1 MKLTPPQMRR
11 AELQLTLGRT
21 LGEISHSLGVPFE
34 LVCLALFGGGAGWV
48 PPAATDTSLGA
59 ERGLSGDQPWA
70 SLDGADGEPNSLEG
84 AEVSQRGSLHADAPD
99 APAIAEGDGP
109 AASSAS
115 QTSSLENLN
124 AEPGST
130 GHWRGNGVASDGDR
144 DAGVAVAPAPSSRVS
159 SVSNPPLVTAAE
171 AERDGL
177 REEGGPSAAA
187 EPAAPGNAAP
197 AAVVGRRYRLH
208 NGLGEYLHE
217 HERGLTRVSKF
228 FWRGTEAEVVA
239 LWKRRPHFRDLEM
252 EPITDTRVQP

>member
-11 AELQLTLGRT
+11 AELQLKLGRT
-21 LGEISHSLGVPFE
+21 LGEISRSLGVPFE

-70 SLDGADGEPNSLEG
+70 SLDAADGEPNSLEG

-115 QTSSLENLN
+115 QSAVDADLE
-124 AEPGST
+124 EQE
-130 GHWRGNGVASDGDR
+130 
-144 DAGVAVAPAPSSRVS
+144 
-159 SVSNPPLVTAAE
+159 LVEIQTATE
-171 AERDGL
+171 T
-177 REEGGPSAAA
+177 
-187 EPAAPGNAAP
+187 PAAPGRTA
-197 AAVVGRRYRLH
+197 RYRLH

-239 LWKRRPHFRDLEM
+239 LWKRRPHFRDLDM
-252 EPITDTRVQP
+252 EPITDTRVQS